1 MSNLTN
7 IMAAYWWG
15 IVGVGILA
23 IIPYFIVF
31 SLRRRLKKFEKA
43 HIALQT
49 FMSGKTLDDL
59 LDNYLKKVQKSME
72 ILEGQ
77 NLRLQK
83 TEEKLRQSVDRA
95 ELVRFN
101 AFDNMGSDLSFAL
114 ALLNQEGNGIV
125 LSSINS
131 REESRVYAKPVTAG
145 ASTYHLSDEEKQ
157 ALDKAKNTLRV

>member
-31 SLRRRLKKFEKA
+31 SLQRRLKKFEKA

-59 LDNYLKKVQKSME
+59 LDKYLKEVQKSLE
-72 ILEGQ
+72 ILDGQ